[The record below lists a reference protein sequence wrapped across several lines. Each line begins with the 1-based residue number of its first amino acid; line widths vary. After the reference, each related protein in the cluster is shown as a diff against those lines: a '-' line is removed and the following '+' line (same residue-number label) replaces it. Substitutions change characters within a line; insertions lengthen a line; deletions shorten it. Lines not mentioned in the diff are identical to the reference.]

1 MESNLAWNPDLAA
14 ARDPFVWIDGPI
26 AQVDGT
32 AEIAAEIAEAPQETS
47 PLPFYEACLNGTAT
61 VLLIAGIVAIKGDK
75 RVLHERCMQL
85 AFLASAAFLG
95 IYLYYHFA
103 VQPELGA
110 RKYNGE
116 GLAKTAY
123 LVLLITHVIGA
134 IVNLPMVLRTF
145 FLAWKERWDD
155 HKRWAKFTFPLWL
168 YVSVT
173 GVVVYLVLYPFN
185 PAP

>member
-1 MESNLAWNPDLAA
+1 MDMHRPWILEPSLLRPLQTEADELEQAA
-14 ARDPFVWIDGPI
+14 AEVAVP
-26 AQVDGT
+26 AH
-32 AEIAAEIAEAPQETS
+32 EETS
-47 PLPFYEACLNGTAT
+47 SLPLIEACLNGAAT
-61 VLLIAGIVAIKGDK
+61 VLLIAGIVAIKGGK
-75 RVLHERCMQL
+75 RELHERCMQF
-85 AFLASAAFLG
+85 AFLASAAFLA

-103 VQPELGA
+103 VQPELGP
-110 RKYNGE
+110 RKFNGE

-123 LVLLITHVIGA
+123 LALLITHVIGA

-145 FLAWKERWDD
+145 YLAWKERWDD
-155 HKRWAKFTFPLWL
+155 HKRWAKFTFPLWF